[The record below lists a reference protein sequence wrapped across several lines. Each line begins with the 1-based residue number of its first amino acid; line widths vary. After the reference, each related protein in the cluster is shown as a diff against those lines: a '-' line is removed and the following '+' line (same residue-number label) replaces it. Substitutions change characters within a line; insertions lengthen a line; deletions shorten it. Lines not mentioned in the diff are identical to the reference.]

1 MLVNP
6 FRNTVLTTK
15 KHDAR
20 ASRKQEKSEI
30 KTICTQEIKEP
41 VTWRLPRNFS
51 GVQALGETYDKIRS
65 CKFRVESYF
74 LSTKQL
80 FNLLFIT

>member
-6 FRNTVLTTK
+6 SVILYSPPTNMAQELLGSEK
-15 KHDAR
+15 KVR
-20 ASRKQEKSEI
+20 SKQYAPKKS
-30 KTICTQEIKEP
+30 KSLLLGDYQE
-41 VTWRLPRNFS
+41 TS
-51 GVQALGETYDKIRS
+51 AALGETYDKIRS